1 MMLLLYNFKKSV
13 KKKFGNP
20 YMNIQEKFKAIRK
33 QRKLSLRDLANVAG
47 SASSISDFEKG
58 KTNLSNDVWLLKST
72 RYLNGVLFK
81 MQSS

>member
-1 MMLLLYNFKKSV
+1 
-13 KKKFGNP
+13 
-20 YMNIQEKFKAIRK
+20 MNIQEKFKAIRK

-47 SASSISDFEKG
+47 SASMQFLILKKG
-58 KTNLSNDVWLLKST
+58 KQIYLMMCYYNYLVLWLLKST